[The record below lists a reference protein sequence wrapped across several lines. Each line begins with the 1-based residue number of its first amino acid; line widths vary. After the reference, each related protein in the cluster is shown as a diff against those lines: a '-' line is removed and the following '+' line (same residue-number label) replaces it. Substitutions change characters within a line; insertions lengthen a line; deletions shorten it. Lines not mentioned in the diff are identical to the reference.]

1 MLDKLLALGAA
12 SAVALTGYV
21 SGYFDDGANAVP
33 TGRIYHYV
41 RDTQAGDENI
51 YVYRAGANHVEV
63 YTMTGRCRDA
73 EYMSAWIDPTTGRA
87 AMMTSG
93 RLMPEARHE
102 NFMTI
107 SYDGTRGRLS
117 ATAALET
124 GMASGAVVIDEP
136 VWHLRD
142 FELATLSVQTMGLA
156 DPRGGFAFA
165 LPTTTGESDDYLQ
178 NLGRID
184 AEFVAEEELRG
195 VRALRFQL
203 TGPAIANSNGALWL
217 DADNGHVIAANIDLP
232 SDGNSDNFSL
242 RLTEISDGG
251 ESGWGELLRSHYDG
265 CATA

>member
-12 SAVALTGYV
+12 SAIALTGYV
-21 SGYFDDGANAVP
+21 SGYFDDGADAVP

-41 RDTQAGDENI
+41 RDTRAGDENI

-73 EYMSAWIDPTTGRA
+73 EYLSAWVDPTTGRA

-107 SYDGTRGRLS
+107 AFDGVRGRLS
-117 ATAALET
+117 ADAILEDR
-124 GMASGAVVIDEP
+124 MVSGAVTIDEP

-165 LPTTTGESDDYLQ
+165 LPTTTGEGDDYLQ

-184 AEFVAEEELRG
+184 AEFVTEEDLDGRQ
-195 VRALRFQL
+195 ALRFEL
-203 TGPAIANSNGALWL
+203 TGPALANRSGSLWL
-217 DADNGHVIAANIDLP
+217 DADGHHVIAANLDLP
-232 SDGNSDNFSL
+232 GEGNRDNFTL

-251 ESGWGELLRSHYDG
+251 EAGWGELLHSHYDG